1 MINER
6 LLDRVQRLAGGQ
18 AVSRPDLGTVMRDRQ
33 PLPSR
38 GHERP
43 KPAGV
48 DRRRTG
54 SGARLSRCAAGGGR
68 RMTAAPPQ
76 EVLDPA
82 VAALHRAMPYTRLVD
97 CGMNPADARVLLA
110 ATTAGQAWAEVA
122 GELARDRS
130 AAVQSALAAGHRL
143 TAAQSARWAAGA
155 ALFAQMADNED
166 TPRKRRLYRR
176 YVDLVSQVAD
186 LSEPALERGELPYR
200 DGRLVGWL
208 GLPPS
213 GRAAATVVLW
223 GGLSAVRPTFAPPMR
238 SPPAGW
244 PACSPR
250 DRARANRG

>member
-1 MINER
+1 
-6 LLDRVQRLAGGQ
+6 
-18 AVSRPDLGTVMRDRQ
+18 
-33 PLPSR
+33 
-38 GHERP
+38 
-43 KPAGV
+43 
-48 DRRRTG
+48 
-54 SGARLSRCAAGGGR
+54 
-68 RMTAAPPQ
+68 MTAAPPQ

-110 ATTAGQAWAEVA
+110 ATAAGQAWAEVA
-122 GELARDRS
+122 GELAGARS

-155 ALFAQMADNED
+155 GLFAQMADNED

-186 LSEPALERGELPYR
+186 LSEPALERVELPYR
-200 DGRLVGWL
+200 DGRWSAGSACRRPA
-208 GLPPS
+208 GRRPPS
-213 GRAAATVVLW
+213 SSGVACPA
-223 GGLSAVRPTFAPPMR
+223 GVRPTFAPPMR